1 MMVEPDFLNDNFLFN
16 ISIMVFNFF
25 EAVILMLSYDL
36 LELIILTQIYV
47 AGMQVFLPDIDEL
60 LSYFGLL
67 LKVFKLV
74 VQISTYS

>member
-1 MMVEPDFLNDNFLFN
+1 
-16 ISIMVFNFF
+16 
-25 EAVILMLSYDL
+25 LSYDL
-36 LELIILTQIYV
+36 LELIILTQIYA
-47 AGMQVFLPDIDEL
+47 AGMPVFLPDIDEL